1 MMTKYVTMSPS
12 PPSPTRVA
20 VATLKNQ
27 TCVNGCHSF
36 ENTHKNIHYRSRLFD
51 QLYLG
56 LILVWTVTRCRHCNH
71 LILTKW
77 LLDGWP

>member
-12 PPSPTRVA
+12 PPSPARVA

-27 TCVNGCHSF
+27 TCLNGCHSF

-77 LLDGWP
+77 LLDAWP